1 MGFLNKVYNECPMFE
16 PPVPTTHT
24 ITIVVSTHCYLVL
37 VLCQGGAVWWCW
49 GGHSHMCAGCWLLAA
64 AGYVT
69 GWDSVLGW
77 LPTAMEVA
85 NTDYSKTLAGIFQT
99 ILNDNKRLMPAVDEF
114 IEKSQKLETQ
124 LKTTILIF
132 SSFNDSLL
140 KVAEKGNNLK
150 KGK

>member
-1 MGFLNKVYNECPMFE
+1 
-16 PPVPTTHT
+16 
-24 ITIVVSTHCYLVL
+24 
-37 VLCQGGAVWWCW
+37 
-49 GGHSHMCAGCWLLAA
+49 MCAGCWLLAA

-114 IEKSQKLETQ
+114 IEKSQKLETH

>member
-1 MGFLNKVYNECPMFE
+1 MFE
-16 PPVPTTHT
+16 PPVSTAHT
-24 ITIVVSTHCYLVL
+24 ITIAVLTHWYLVL
-37 VLCQGGAVWWCW
+37 VLCQGGAVWWWGW

-99 ILNDNKRLMPAVDEF
+99 ILNDNKRLMPVVEEF
-114 IEKSQKLETQ
+114 IEKSHKLETQ

-150 KGK
+150 KGTQCNKHKTVGL

>member
-1 MGFLNKVYNECPMFE
+1 MVVLGWTL
-16 PPVPTTHT
+16 TH
-24 ITIVVSTHCYLVL
+24 VCR
-37 VLCQGGAVWWCW
+37 
-49 GGHSHMCAGCWLLAA
+49 LLAA
-64 AGYVT
+64 GCCWVCDRL
-69 GWDSVLGW
+69 DSVLGW

-99 ILNDNKRLMPAVDEF
+99 ILNDNKKLMPAVDEF

>member
-1 MGFLNKVYNECPMFE
+1 MVVGLGW
-16 PPVPTTHT
+16 TLTH
-24 ITIVVSTHCYLVL
+24 VCR
-37 VLCQGGAVWWCW
+37 
-49 GGHSHMCAGCWLLAA
+49 LLAA

-99 ILNDNKRLMPAVDEF
+99 ILNDNKRLMPVVEEF
-114 IEKSQKLETQ
+114 IEKSHKLETQ

-132 SSFNDSLL
+132 SSFNDSLQ
-140 KVAEKGNNLK
+140 KFAEKGNNLK

>member
-1 MGFLNKVYNECPMFE
+1 MFK
-16 PPVPTTHT
+16 PPVPTAHT

-49 GGHSHMCAGCWLLAA
+49 GGHSHMCAGYWLLAA

>member
-1 MGFLNKVYNECPMFE
+1 MFK
-16 PPVPTTHT
+16 PPVPSAQK